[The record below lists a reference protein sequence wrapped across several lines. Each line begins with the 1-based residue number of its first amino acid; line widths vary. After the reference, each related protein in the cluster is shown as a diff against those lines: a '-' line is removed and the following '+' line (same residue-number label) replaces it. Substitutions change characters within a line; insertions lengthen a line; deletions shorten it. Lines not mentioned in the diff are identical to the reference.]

1 MRDTVTIL
9 LALYQG
15 ETYLPAQLSSLL
27 RLTGP
32 RWRLLV
38 SDDGSDDDGPALLHR
53 FATRVG
59 RDIRLI
65 DGPGQGHAANFMHLL
80 GQAPP
85 GPVAFC
91 DQDDV
96 WFPDKLDRAMRA
108 LAPLGDRPGM
118 YCGRSCVTAADLSPT
133 HLSRLP
139 RLPPSFGN
147 ALVQSL
153 AGGNTIVL
161 NRAGADLLRRCL
173 PRTAPA
179 AHDWWAYQVMT
190 GCNGSVLYDP
200 QPALAYRQHGGN
212 AVGDNRALSARAKR
226 GLALLTGRFR
236 ADVERQMF
244 ALNAARPWMTPDA
257 RAQMDR
263 FIAGRASGATG
274 FWRSGAHRQ
283 GMGGTLA
290 LGVAAALGR
299 I

>member
-1 MRDTVTIL
+1 MVTIL

-32 RWRLLV
+32 DWRLLV
-38 SDDGSDDDGPALLHR
+38 SDDGSDDRGPEITRR
-53 FATRVG
+53 FAARAG
-59 RDIRLI
+59 REVRMI
-65 DGPGQGHAANFMHLL
+65 DGPGRGHAANFMHLL
-80 GQAPP
+80 GEAAP
-85 GPVAFC
+85 GPIAFC

-96 WFPDKLDRAMRA
+96 WFPDKLDRAMGA
-108 LAPLGDRPGM
+108 LSSLGDRPGM
-118 YCGRSCVTAADLSPT
+118 YCGRSCVTAANLLPT

-153 AGGNTIVL
+153 AGGNTIVV
-161 NRAGADLLRRCL
+161 NSAGADLLRRCL
-173 PRTAPA
+173 PRTPPA

-190 GCNGSVLYDP
+190 SCGGSVLYDP
-200 QPALAYRQHGGN
+200 KPALAYRQHSSN
-212 AVGDNRALSARAKR
+212 AVGDNRAMGARLRR

-236 ADVERQMF
+236 VDMEAQIA
-244 ALNAARPWMTPDA
+244 ALTTARPWMTADA

-263 FIAGRASGATG
+263 FLTGRAGGATG

-283 GMGGTLA
+283 GVGGTVA